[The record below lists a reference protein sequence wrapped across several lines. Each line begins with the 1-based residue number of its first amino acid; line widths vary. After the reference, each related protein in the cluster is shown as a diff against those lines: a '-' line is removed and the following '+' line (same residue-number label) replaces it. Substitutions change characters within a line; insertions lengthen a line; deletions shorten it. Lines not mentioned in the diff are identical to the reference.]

1 MTKKITVSLPDAL
14 VRRAQ
19 AAVAEGRAASVSA
32 YIAEAI
38 AEKEDSG
45 SLKDLLAEW
54 FEESGR
60 PSEEVYAWAD
70 EQLRRV
76 EEEWRQIESCEG

>member
-14 VRRAQ
+14 VLRAQ
-19 AAVAEGRAASVSA
+19 TAVAQGRAASVSA

-45 SLKDLLAEW
+45 SLKDLLDEW
-54 FEESGR
+54 DRESGP
-60 PSEEVYAWAD
+60 PSAEVYAWAD
-70 EQLRRV
+70 NQLRRV
-76 EEEWRQIESCEG
+76 EEEWRQIESCED